1 MRCEEKEKK
10 SKTGV
15 PYGFPEMGNICKKQ
29 IVSRGKVTN
38 RARDGRGR
46 RAGVSVSRPAGACC
60 LLRLMM
66 AGSRRGI
73 TDLHRCVMR
82 KIVANVESM

>member
-38 RARDGRGR
+38 RARAGRGR
-46 RAGVSVSRPAGACC
+46 RAGVSVRRPAGACP
-60 LLRLMM
+60 LRLMIL
-66 AGSRRGI
+66 RTDGI
-73 TDLHRCVMR
+73 TGALCVM
-82 KIVANVESM
+82 

>member
-1 MRCEEKEKK
+1 MQCSHKLGSSVKVWNSKEGKEDEERM
-10 SKTGV
+10 TGV

-46 RAGVSVSRPAGACC
+46 RAGVSVSRPAGAC

-66 AGSRRGI
+66 AGAG
-73 TDLHRCVMR
+73 DH
-82 KIVANVESM
+82 